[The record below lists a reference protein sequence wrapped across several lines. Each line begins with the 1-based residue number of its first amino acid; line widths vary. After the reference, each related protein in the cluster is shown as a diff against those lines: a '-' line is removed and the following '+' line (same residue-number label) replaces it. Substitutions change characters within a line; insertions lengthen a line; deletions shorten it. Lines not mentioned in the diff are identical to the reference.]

1 MTQRTRCLG
10 NLRAHRLRI
19 GLTSQ
24 FTPEADKTI
33 QAKPESVVARQAHD
47 LRAVAYFGRV
57 PSPATVFIDWL
68 LWLPRGANLRAAA
81 REQIALID
89 RRASLHPDVQ
99 FLRTLLA
106 AVADDCKWRQ
116 PFANL

>member
-1 MTQRTRCLG
+1 MTQRTRSLE
-10 NLRAHRLRI
+10 NLRAPLAHRS
-19 GLTSQ
+19 GWSVYT
-24 FTPEADKTI
+24 EADMTI
-33 QAKPESVVARQAHD
+33 QAKPGSVIDRQAHD
-47 LRAVAYFGRV
+47 LRAVAYIGPI

-106 AVADDCKWRQ
+106 AVADDCT
-116 PFANL
+116 